1 MNLPELADITPQ
13 QRKGLLIVAAAALL
27 LGAFYLYLGQGQVI
41 ESASANTPPE
51 IGQLVTPTPTPSA
64 TTLLVI
70 DVAGRVKH
78 PGVYSVPTN
87 SRAIDAIKAA
97 GGALPGVD
105 LSDINLAQYV
115 VDGQQILVGHT
126 ILTTTAKGKSKSKFS
141 TGAAIIPLNAATE
154 AELDSL
160 PGIGPV
166 IAKRIIDYR
175 MKNGPFT
182 SLDQLRK
189 VSGMGA
195 AKYQG
200 IKSHLRL

>member
-1 MNLPELADITPQ
+1 MNLPELVDITSS
-13 QRKGLLIVAAAALL
+13 QRRGLAILASSVLL
-27 LGAFYLYLGQGQVI
+27 LSAFYLYLGQGRAI

-51 IGQLVTPTPTPSA
+51 IGQLITPSPSPSP
-64 TTLLVI
+64 TLLLVI
-70 DVAGRVKH
+70 DVAGRVKR
-78 PGVYSVPTN
+78 PGVYSLPFN

-105 LSDINLAQYV
+105 LSDINLAQLV
-115 VDGQQILVGHT
+115 VDGEQILVGRIVPSPVT
-126 ILTTTAKGKSKSKFS
+126 KTNSKSKLPSS
-141 TGAAIIPLNAATE
+141 TGIIPINSATA